1 MRCVQRA
8 NALYHL
14 VIILLI
20 VGCTSTK
27 QTVMPTQTAII
38 TPVLAFT
45 QKTATVR
52 VTPTITPSLTVT
64 STATRTPTPVSTP
77 FSTIAPRERE
87 QYVHRLNTLNE
98 ICALP
103 CWGMI
108 QPGKTRYEDI
118 EPYLQSLTS
127 DYGWEAYSIN
137 DVISNEEIHV
147 RFAIKNHYIVEM
159 YFPGGSY
166 DLSEFLLQVGIPEE
180 IWIRQ
185 NYGTPYGIPFWHYEI
200 ILFYPSRGILEIF
213 TGESDVP
220 SVEQAKICPLKEY
233 KDSPLEP
240 EKGLFL
246 WAPNYVNEFSE
257 IEGNENWA
265 QSSPEYFHQIS
276 EVTDIGAEE
285 FYQIYSDRTR
295 QDECFSIDIFKYMEF
310 VDIVTPTP

>member
-1 MRCVQRA
+1 
-8 NALYHL
+8 
-14 VIILLI
+14 
-20 VGCTSTK
+20 
-27 QTVMPTQTAII
+27 MPTQTA
-38 TPVLAFT
+38 
-45 QKTATVR
+45 TATPILTSTQRTATAR
-52 VTPTITPSLTVT
+52 VTQTITSTLTVT

-77 FSTIAPRERE
+77 FSTISPQERDE
-87 QYVHRLNTLNE
+87 YVHRLNTLNE
-98 ICALP
+98 ICSLP

-147 RFAIKNHYIVEM
+147 RFAIKNHYIVELF
-159 YFPGGSY
+159 FPRVSY
-166 DLSEFLLQVGIPEE
+166 DLSEFLAQNGIPEE

-185 NYGTPYGIPFWHYEI
+185 NYGTPYGIPFWYYEI
-200 ILFYPSRGILEIF
+200 ALFYPSKGILGYF

-246 WAPNYVNEFSE
+246 WAPNYVKQFSE
-257 IEGNENWA
+257 MEENKRWLR
-265 QSSPEYFHQIS
+265 SSPEYFYQIS
-276 EVTDIGAEE
+276 EVSTIGGKE
-285 FYQIYSDRTR
+285 FYQTYSDRTR

-310 VDIVTPTP
+310 VDIITPTP